1 MAKISTRNIT
11 DENVD
16 DVMTT
21 AAYGGITY
29 WADEPTAEDFAA
41 AKPGEHTIRV
51 DDEGWNA
58 KVYHLSPAKI
68 RQAIVEVAEGK
79 HTNSTVAGYVQQ
91 AFRDWNAED
100 GIDCG
105 EIDADAA
112 DCIVQVA
119 CFGKVVYG

>member
-11 DENVD
+11 AENVD
-16 DVMTT
+16 DVMEI

-29 WADEPTAEDFAA
+29 WATDPSEKDFADTHDGSA
-41 AKPGEHTIRV
+41 HVIKEEDG
-51 DDEGWNA
+51 G
-58 KVYHLSPAKI
+58 KVFRLTPTMI

-79 HTNSTVAGYVQQ
+79 HTNDTIRDYVRQ
-91 AFRDWNAED
+91 AFEDWSEED